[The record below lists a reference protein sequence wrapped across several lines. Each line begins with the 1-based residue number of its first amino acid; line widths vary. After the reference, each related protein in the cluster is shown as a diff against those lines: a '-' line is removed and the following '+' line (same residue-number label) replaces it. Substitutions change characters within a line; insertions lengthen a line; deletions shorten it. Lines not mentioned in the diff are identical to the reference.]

1 MLLEVLL
8 SYVLGMF
15 DTRFN
20 QFLKISFFEKV
31 DQHHKLYMLIFQKFL
46 ATFHYSVRFSIRA
59 WYSKTVFGSSDF
71 QSTKYGI
78 SYMQNSLFDNL

>member
-20 QFLKISFFEKV
+20 QFLKISFFYFCKKQFFEKF
-31 DQHHKLYMLIFQKFL
+31 DQHHKIYMLIFQKFL

-59 WYSKTVFGSSDF
+59 
-71 QSTKYGI
+71 
-78 SYMQNSLFDNL
+78 